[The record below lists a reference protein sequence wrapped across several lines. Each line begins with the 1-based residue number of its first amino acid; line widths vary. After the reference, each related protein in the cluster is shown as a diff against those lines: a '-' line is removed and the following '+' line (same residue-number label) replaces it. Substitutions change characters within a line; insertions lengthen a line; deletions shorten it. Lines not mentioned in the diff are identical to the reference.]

1 MRRIYIL
8 FFFINIFCSV
18 TNEPQNAIKEPS
30 EVITRRTLE
39 YNAYLTLQ
47 EFPVYK
53 TAGDLKSKIYSLKK
67 YDSFQLFETYPEL
80 KFKEDNDREQ
90 EWMYI
95 ELQGQPGYIPF
106 APSPG
111 HGSGFELF
119 KIQDS
124 KKGISSF
131 QELPVY
137 EFPSE
142 DSKTLTKLPEFTEV
156 DLLSSSADNTYS
168 IAHKY
173 YNYGWTEIKTKEGIK
188 GFVKGDSVLSM
199 QDAKT
204 KEEYLE
210 TNGVYEKGY
219 LLIKNKK
226 YDILENPNGDK
237 LKLTK
242 NEMRGAGMYYATMD
256 GFPEKGDYAQILKKS
271 IYKNKR
277 YYFISMG
284 NWKGEYFVRNNDL
297 RSEAWISADTGEFIS
312 EEEFTLIS
320 LKKSA
325 KKWNPVLA
333 KLLKDE
339 FPNINYA
346 DTKIIPLAIKR
357 NPEYPNRK
365 TFLVKL
371 YTGFNSK
378 KNFGNY
384 KNYNLLINED
394 KGKYEVVMG
403 NKNHHG
409 HGWEGDIKIIDLD
422 KDGIPEIITM
432 QESRM
437 WSVVSGFMFKNGL
450 FVPIKNFP
458 SEDENKGHIEILKDG
473 IVAQT
478 EYEHDI
484 KNPNN
489 TKAKKVRY
497 KFKNDTMVKM

>member
-8 FFFINIFCSV
+8 IFFINIFCSV
-18 TNEPQNAIKEPS
+18 TNNSKDVVHEQ
-30 EVITRRTLE
+30 EVKNRKLR
-39 YNAYLTLQ
+39 YNAYLTQ
-47 EFPVYK
+47 EEFPVYK
-53 TAGDLKSKIYSLKK
+53 TAGDLKSKVYSLKK
-67 YDSFQLFETYPEL
+67 YDSFQLFETYPDMNVKDE
-80 KFKEDNDREQ
+80 KGNEQ
-90 EWMYI
+90 YWEYI
-95 ELQGQPGYIPF
+95 EFQGQPGYIPLNTTRHF
-106 APSPG
+106 
-111 HGSGFELF
+111 GFELLE
-119 KIQDS
+119 IQQLE
-124 KKGISSF
+124 KGISSF
-131 QELPVY
+131 KDLPVY

-142 DSKTLTKLPEFTEV
+142 DSKILNTLPEFTEV
-156 DLLSSSADNTYS
+156 DLLSSSAHNSYYY
-168 IAHKY
+168 AHQF

-199 QDAKT
+199 QEAKT

-210 TNGVYEKGY
+210 TNGVYAKGY
-219 LLIKNKK
+219 LLIKKAK
-226 YDILENPNGDK
+226 YEILENPKGDK

-242 NEMRGAGMYYATMD
+242 NEMRGAGMYEITKE
-256 GFPEKGDYAQILKKS
+256 GFPAKGDYAQILKKS

-297 RSEAWISADTGEFIS
+297 RSEAWVDANTGEFVS

-325 KKWNPVLA
+325 KKWNPALA
-333 KLLKDE
+333 KLLKDG

-346 DTKIIPLAIKR
+346 DTKIIPLPMKR

-365 TFLVKL
+365 ILLIKL

-394 KGKYEVVMG
+394 KGNYEVVMG

-437 WSVVSGFMFKNGL
+437 WSEVSGFMFKNGL
-450 FVPIKNFP
+450 LVPIKNFP

-473 IVAQT
+473 TVMQT
-478 EYEHDI
+478 EYENNI
-484 KNPNN
+484 SNPSN
-489 TKAKKVRY
+489 TKLKKVRY